1 MRSVL
6 NHIEHRAAEYAAL
19 PLYAFLRDAA
29 LDAEQRLAFVP
40 GLAHFVMTFADLYAM
55 VLREEPARDRFQ
67 EIVNAHT
74 HEDGGHWRWYL
85 ADLAALGGDDRVSF
99 TEALRFIW
107 SPATANIRML
117 SYRIAHLGLGA
128 SSLQKLVL
136 VECIETAGK
145 ISLESVADVGGEV
158 ARRLNRNLVYFGP
171 HHLDTEK
178 DHTLEVGDVR
188 SWLLSIELDL
198 ASRVAMQAVVDQS
211 FDAFTD
217 FAHELLRFA
226 QTPPTLG
233 PPND

>member
-6 NHIEHRAAEYAAL
+6 NHIEHRAREYAAL
-19 PLYAFLRDAA
+19 PLYAFLRDATV
-29 LDAEQRLAFVP
+29 DAEQRLKFVP

-55 VLREEPARDRFQ
+55 VLREEPARDRYQ

-74 HEDGGHWRWYL
+74 YEDGGHWKWYL
-85 ADLAALGGDDRVSF
+85 ADLAALEGDGRVPF
-99 TEALRFIW
+99 TDALRFVW
-107 SPATANIRML
+107 SPDTVKIRML
-117 SYRIAHLGLGA
+117 SYRIAQLGLGA

-136 VECIETAGK
+136 VECIEAAGK

-171 HHLDTEK
+171 HHLDTEN

-188 SWLLSIELDL
+188 SWLLDIELDL
-198 ASRVAMQAVVDQS
+198 PSRTAMRTVVDQS

-217 FAHELLRFA
+217 FSHELLRFA
-226 QTPPTLG
+226 QTPPKLG
-233 PPND
+233 RSDD